1 MIAPPPARIT
11 GTMAWLNRNRP
22 FTLTAITR
30 SSSSSEIS
38 VTGLLTCAVPALLTR
53 MSSRPKAA
61 SVERTAASI
70 SAARVTSQP
79 RASALVPISSATA
92 CAAPASTSS
101 TQTRAP
107 SRANVSAMH
116 RPMPEPAPVT
126 MAALSL
132 RRINFPSP
140 AETEGTTPAE
150 AVLGTP
156 ARLVLAAD
164 PALVAEPVE
173 RVEHRRKIYLALVR
187 LGARGHGGDLHV
199 ADHRQEFLQPREQ
212 VARDDLHVV
221 EVELHAQVRPADLG
235 DQVGGLLHMADEIVG
250 PVARIERLDQQHDV
264 PLRREIGSARIVRD
278 EDALGRRAQLGRDL
292 AGHGVDRRAAD
303 RDHVVERLLKHLG
316 KLALAPRHRAE
327 AGLAAV
333 RSRLGVD
340 AELDEAVPRDLG
352 ANVGRRVVVGELQ
365 LDRLEAG
372 RRSGAEALEQRSLRE
387 HVGEVR
393 AKARHGRLRGESLG
407 RLRAQPYLFITATS
421 AARPL
426 HRHAPY
432 ESPVIPGAPKARAR
446 YLP

>member
-1 MIAPPPARIT
+1 MIAPPPPARIT

-107 SRANVSAMH
+107 SRANVSPLH
-116 RPMPEPAPVT
+116 RPIPAPARPRRRT
-126 MAALSL
+126 AAFPLDPL
-132 RRINFPSP
+132 PSP
-140 AETEGTTPAE
+140 SPREREASAPSG

-156 ARLVLAAD
+156 AGLVLAAD

-199 ADHRQEFLQPREQ
+199 ADH
-212 VARDDLHVV
+212 
-221 EVELHAQVRPADLG
+221 G
-235 DQVGGLLHMADEIVG
+235 
-250 PVARIERLDQQHDV
+250 
-264 PLRREIGSARIVRD
+264 
-278 EDALGRRAQLGRDL
+278 
-292 AGHGVDRRAAD
+292 
-303 RDHVVERLLKHLG
+303 
-316 KLALAPRHRAE
+316 
-327 AGLAAV
+327 
-333 RSRLGVD
+333 
-340 AELDEAVPRDLG
+340 
-352 ANVGRRVVVGELQ
+352 
-365 LDRLEAG
+365 
-372 RRSGAEALEQRSLRE
+372 
-387 HVGEVR
+387 
-393 AKARHGRLRGESLG
+393 
-407 RLRAQPYLFITATS
+407 
-421 AARPL
+421 
-426 HRHAPY
+426 
-432 ESPVIPGAPKARAR
+432 
-446 YLP
+446 